1 MESIYLDY
9 NATTPVH
16 PAVLEKMLPY
26 FSERF
31 GNASSKLHRFGWQ
44 ADEAVKIAR
53 EQTSNLIHSSPE
65 EIVFTSGATE
75 SINLAIKGVAQAY
88 STKGKHIVALSTEH
102 KAVLDA
108 LEFLASVG
116 FEIEL
121 IPVNRDG
128 IPNLE
133 QLSSKIRPDTILV
146 CAMLANNE
154 TGIILPIEEISAIVH
169 QKNSLLLCDATQACG
184 KIPVDVNQMG
194 IDLLALSSHKF
205 YGPKGVGTLY
215 VRRKN
220 PRVSLIPLLHGGQ
233 HESGIRSGT
242 LNVPGIVGMG
252 AAADMFSTNPQ
263 FYANHC
269 LPLRLEIEKSL
280 SVAGCKIT
288 AHTSERLPNTVHVE
302 LPGIKADRLIPLV
315 PELAFSTG
323 SACSSALAAP
333 SHVTLAM
340 GFTEEE
346 SYASIRISLGIFNT
360 IEEIKKAGSTIIT
373 AYQNLRSG
381 LHHAH

>member
-31 GNASSKLHRFGWQ
+31 GNASSKLHSFGWQ
-44 ADEAVKIAR
+44 AEEAVKIAR
-53 EQTSNLIHSSPE
+53 EQVSQLIKSSPE

-75 SINLAIKGVAQAY
+75 AINLAVKGVAQAY
-88 STKGKHIVALSTEH
+88 SSKGKHIIALSTEH
-102 KAVLDA
+102 KAVLET
-108 LEFLASVG
+108 LEFLGSVG
-116 FEIEL
+116 FEIEVL
-121 IPVNRDG
+121 PVNRDG

-133 QLSSKIRPDTILV
+133 HLSSKIRPDTILV

-154 TGIILPIEEISAIVH
+154 TGVILPIDEISAIVH
-169 QKNSLLLCDATQACG
+169 QKNCLLFCDATQAGG
-184 KIPVDVNQMG
+184 KITVDVDQMG
-194 IDLLALSSHKF
+194 IDLLALSAHKF
-205 YGPKGVGTLY
+205 YGPKGIGALY
-215 VRRKN
+215 VRRKK
-220 PRVSLIPLLHGGQ
+220 PRVSLIPLIHGGR

-252 AAADMFSTNPQ
+252 AAADMFNRDPKKYSE
-263 FYANHC
+263 YC
-269 LPLRLEIEKSL
+269 LPLRLEMEKSL
-280 SVAGCKIT
+280 SAAGCKIT
-288 AHTSERLPNTVHVE
+288 AHTSERLPNTVHVQ

-340 GFTEEE
+340 GLTEEE
-346 SYASIRISLGIFNT
+346 SYSSIRISVGIFNS
-360 IEEIKKAGSTIIT
+360 IEEIQKAGSTIIT
-373 AYQNLRSG
+373 AFQKLRSG

>member
-31 GNASSKLHRFGWQ
+31 GNAASKLHRFGWQ

-88 STKGKHIVALSTEH
+88 SSKGKHIIALSTEH
-102 KAVLDA
+102 KAVLDT
-108 LEFLASVG
+108 LEFLALVG
-116 FEIEL
+116 YEIEL

-128 IPNLE
+128 MPNLE
-133 QLSSKIRPDTILV
+133 QLRSKIRPDTILV

-154 TGIILPIEEISAIVH
+154 TGVILPIEEISAILH

-194 IDLLALSSHKF
+194 IDLLALSAHKF
-205 YGPKGVGTLY
+205 YGPKGIGALY
-215 VRRKN
+215 VRRKK

-233 HESGIRSGT
+233 HELGLRSGT

-252 AAADMFSTNPQ
+252 AAADIFNRDPNKYSE
-263 FYANHC
+263 HC

-280 SVAGCKIT
+280 SSAGCKIT
-288 AHTSERLPNTVHVE
+288 AHTYERLPNTLHVE
-302 LPGIKADRLIPLV
+302 LPGIKADRLVSLI

-333 SHVTLAM
+333 SHVALAM

-346 SYASIRISLGIFNT
+346 SYSSIRISLGILNT
-360 IEEIKKAGSTIIT
+360 IQEIKKAASTIIT
-373 AYQNLRSG
+373 AYQKLRNG

>member
-31 GNASSKLHRFGWQ
+31 GNASSKLHSFGWQ
-44 ADEAVKIAR
+44 AEEAVKIAR
-53 EQTSNLIHSSPE
+53 EQVSQLIKSSPE

-75 SINLAIKGVAQAY
+75 AINLAVKGVAQAY
-88 STKGKHIVALSTEH
+88 SSKGKHIIALSTEH
-102 KAVLDA
+102 KAVLET
-108 LEFLASVG
+108 LEFLGSVG
-116 FEIEL
+116 FEIEVL
-121 IPVNRDG
+121 PVNRDG

-133 QLSSKIRPDTILV
+133 HLSSKIRPDTILV

-154 TGIILPIEEISAIVH
+154 TGVILPIDEISAIVH
-169 QKNSLLLCDATQACG
+169 QKNCLLFCDATQACG
-184 KIPVDVNQMG
+184 KITVDVDQMG
-194 IDLLALSSHKF
+194 IDLLALSAHKF
-205 YGPKGVGTLY
+205 YGPKGIGALY
-215 VRRKN
+215 VRRKK
-220 PRVSLIPLLHGGQ
+220 PRVSLIPLIHGGR

-252 AAADMFSTNPQ
+252 AAADMFNRDPKKYSE
-263 FYANHC
+263 YC
-269 LPLRLEIEKSL
+269 LPLRLEMEKSL
-280 SVAGCKIT
+280 SAAGCKIT
-288 AHTSERLPNTVHVE
+288 AHTSERLPNTVHVQ

-340 GFTEEE
+340 GLTEEE
-346 SYASIRISLGIFNT
+346 SYSSIRISVGIFNS
-360 IEEIKKAGSTIIT
+360 IEEIQKAGSTIIT
-373 AYQNLRSG
+373 AFQKLRSG

>member
-16 PAVLEKMLPY
+16 PAVLESMLPY

-44 ADEAVKIAR
+44 AEEAVKIAR
-53 EQTSNLIHSSPE
+53 EQVSKLIHSSPE

-88 STKGKHIVALSTEH
+88 SSKGKHIITLSTEH
-102 KAVLDA
+102 KAVLDT
-108 LEFLASVG
+108 LDFLGSVG

-121 IPVNRDG
+121 LPVNRDG
-128 IPNLE
+128 IPNLD
-133 QLSSKIRPDTILV
+133 QLKSSIRPDTLLV

-154 TGIILPIEEISAIVH
+154 TGVILPIEEISAIVH

-194 IDLLALSSHKF
+194 IDLLALSAHKF
-205 YGPKGVGTLY
+205 YGPKGIGALY

-252 AAADMFSTNPQ
+252 AAAEMFSTNPL
-263 FYANHC
+263 FYSNYC
-269 LPLRLEIEKSL
+269 LPLRVEIEKSL
-280 SVAGCKIT
+280 SAAGCNIT
-288 AHTSERLPNTVHVE
+288 AFASERLPNTVHVE

-333 SHVTLAM
+333 SHVTSAM
-340 GFTEEE
+340 DFSEAE

-360 IEEIKKAGSTIIT
+360 IEEIQKAGSTIIS
-373 AYQNLRSG
+373 AYKKLLG
-381 LHHAH
+381 

>member
-1 MESIYLDY
+1 MESIYLDN

-16 PAVLEKMLPY
+16 PAVLKSMLPY

-31 GNASSKLHRFGWQ
+31 GNAASKFHRFGWQ
-44 ADEAVKIAR
+44 AEEAVKIAR
-53 EQTSNLIHSSPE
+53 EQVSKLIHSSPE

-88 STKGKHIVALSTEH
+88 SSKGKHIITVSTEH
-102 KAVLDA
+102 KAVLDT
-108 LEFLASVG
+108 LDFLGSVG

-121 IPVNRDG
+121 LPVNRDG
-128 IPNLE
+128 IPNLD
-133 QLSSKIRPDTILV
+133 QLKSSIRPDTLLV

-154 TGIILPIEEISAIVH
+154 TGVILPIEEISAIVH
-169 QKNSLLLCDATQACG
+169 LKNSLLLCDATQACG

-194 IDLLALSSHKF
+194 IDLLALSAHKF
-205 YGPKGVGTLY
+205 YGPKGIGALY

-252 AAADMFSTNPQ
+252 AAAEMFSTNPL
-263 FYANHC
+263 FYSNHC
-269 LPLRLEIEKSL
+269 LPLRVEIEKSL
-280 SVAGCKIT
+280 SVAGCNIT
-288 AHTSERLPNTVHVE
+288 AFASERLPNTVHVE

-333 SHVTLAM
+333 SHVTSAM
-340 GFTEEE
+340 DFSEAE

-360 IEEIKKAGSTIIT
+360 IEEIQKAGSTIIS
-373 AYQNLRSG
+373 AYKKLLG
-381 LHHAH
+381 